1 MVSSKGGL
9 GSGGVY
15 NSSGRLMKKSNPIKN
30 LTRRKAVL
38 VVPPMVPAVVA
49 AVLRPPEHLF
59 CLQCGSDGAD
69 IADSQPLEEA
79 FEQAGILI
87 PKADRLAHPIKGDT
101 WKAVKVRENGSFLK
115 M

>member
-1 MVSSKGGL
+1 MVSKKGGL
-9 GSGGVY
+9 GSGDVY
-15 NSSGRLMKKSNPIKN
+15 NSSGKKMKSRNIVNN
-30 LTRRKAVL
+30 LSRRKPAL
-38 VVPPMVPAVVA
+38 IVPPMAPAVVA
-49 AVLRPPEHLF
+49 AVQLPPEHLF

-101 WKAVKVRENGSFLK
+101 WKAVKVRENGSFLRL
-115 M
+115 